1 MEHVAAL
8 MLLVGCSADVTSCRE
23 VPVPAPAY
31 ESIQDCRRDLGLQI
45 KLADTRMPK
54 LYGACEAV
62 DEGALEQSASLE
74 WSVTRDG
81 KLDIDIVQDADQLV
95 ASR

>member
-1 MEHVAAL
+1 
-8 MLLVGCSADVTSCRE
+8 
-23 VPVPAPAY
+23 
-31 ESIQDCRRDLGLQI
+31 
-45 KLADTRMPK
+45 MPK